1 MTALMLWCIAPG
13 EGHPVDC
20 RLGSIAFER
29 TGYVVDLAHPR
40 AKIVARVLPGSSP
53 DPMFGWIPDDLAGWA
68 YFQGERPPRLV
79 WSSSDPR
86 VVEVD
91 DPPYP
96 RCPRAERDGA
106 DPAADG
112 VDGSPAARCGPPLR
126 RRVLCGPSRSGAS
139 RAVADEARN
148 RRIGLPRRRAP
159 RGEHCTACSRLL
171 PLTGEEDA
179 QDAHAGSQ
187 KTQRSPRWAAPSGEK
202 TCWWAIQGSNL
213 GPHAYQACALTS

>member
-91 DPPYP
+91 AGGVPQSATVSVVVPAPGTTILPTRDVL
-96 RCPRAERDGA
+96 ERRGTGLILRRTALTDRLQPGA
-106 DPAADG
+106 VLLSD
-112 VDGSPAARCGPPLR
+112 DGSFVVRVV
-126 RRVLCGPSRSGAS
+126 RVLPGPSRTRLVTVVSAS
-139 RAVADEARN
+139 RGD
-148 RRIGLPRRRAP
+148 GLR
-159 RGEHCTACSRLL
+159 
-171 PLTGEEDA
+171 
-179 QDAHAGSQ
+179 AGSI
-187 KTQRSPRWAAPSGEK
+187 APPAPVS
-202 TCWWAIQGSNL
+202 C
-213 GPHAYQACALTS
+213 H

>member
-1 MTALMLWCIAPG
+1 MRFASLMTALMLWCIAPG

-91 DPPYP
+91 AGGALSAAAVGTATVTATVAGVVPQSATVSVVVPAPGTTILPTRDVL
-96 RCPRAERDGA
+96 ERRGTGLILRRTALTDRLQPGA
-106 DPAADG
+106 VLLSD
-112 VDGSPAARCGPPLR
+112 DGSFVVRVV
-126 RRVLCGPSRSGAS
+126 RVLPGPSRTRLVTVVSAS
-139 RAVADEARN
+139 RGD
-148 RRIGLPRRRAP
+148 GLR
-159 RGEHCTACSRLL
+159 
-171 PLTGEEDA
+171 
-179 QDAHAGSQ
+179 AGSI
-187 KTQRSPRWAAPSGEK
+187 APPAPVS
-202 TCWWAIQGSNL
+202 C
-213 GPHAYQACALTS
+213 H

>member
-1 MTALMLWCIAPG
+1 MRFASLMTALMLWCIAPG

-68 YFQGERPPRLV
+68 YFQGERPPRVV

-91 DPPYP
+91 AGGALSAAGVGTATVTATVAGVVPQSATVSVVVPAPGTTILPTRDVL
-96 RCPRAERDGA
+96 ERRGTGLILRRTAMTDRLQPGA
-106 DPAADG
+106 VLLSD
-112 VDGSPAARCGPPLR
+112 DGSFVVRVV
-126 RRVLCGPSRSGAS
+126 RVLPGPSRTRLATVVSAS
-139 RAVADEARN
+139 RED
-148 RRIGLPRRRAP
+148 GLR
-159 RGEHCTACSRLL
+159 
-171 PLTGEEDA
+171 
-179 QDAHAGSQ
+179 AGSI
-187 KTQRSPRWAAPSGEK
+187 APPAPAS
-202 TCWWAIQGSNL
+202 C
-213 GPHAYQACALTS
+213 H